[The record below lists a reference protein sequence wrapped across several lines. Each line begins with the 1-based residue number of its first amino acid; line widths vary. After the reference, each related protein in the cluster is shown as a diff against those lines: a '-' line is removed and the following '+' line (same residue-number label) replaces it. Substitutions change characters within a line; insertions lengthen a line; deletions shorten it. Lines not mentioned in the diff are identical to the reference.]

1 MRFSE
6 SVVQGRT
13 VVAADGQKLGTVET
27 LTIDDQTWKVEG
39 LQVKLDSES
48 SDQLGVYW
56 NYFHA
61 GRVDVPTRLV
71 HSVSDTVILTV
82 TVEELH
88 RVLVAESEAASAP
101 A

>member
-6 SVVQGRT
+6 SVAQGRT
-13 VVAADGQKLGTVET
+13 VVAAGGQTLGTVET
-27 LTIDDQTWKVEG
+27 LTIDDETWRVEV
-39 LQVKLDSES
+39 LQVKLASES
-48 SDQLGVYW
+48 ADELGVYW

-71 HSVSDTVILTV
+71 HSVSDTVLLAV

-88 RVLVAESEAASAP
+88 RTLSAEAASAQAP
-101 A
+101 